1 MRSAAEAQ
9 NHTLEREE
17 MPAQFTS
24 SSDIFPWSRWLLAA
38 LAAASLTSPLQPASA
53 EQFPDRPIRII
64 VPVGAGGGTDVFARA
79 LADTASSALGQ
90 PVVVENRPG
99 ASGTIGVQQVINA
112 SPDGYTIGFVWNS
125 PLTAAPHST
134 NARYTP
140 DDYVAMFDI
149 GYSAYTLCAQPSF
162 PANSL
167 KEMIEEVR
175 TRPNTYTWGNEG
187 AGGTLHLGVE
197 RVLQTLGLKMTV
209 VPFQGGSQSLNA
221 LLGGHISFYG
231 GSVVVG
237 MGAIRAKTM
246 KCLLLTT
253 AENNPEVPGASGLA
267 SIGTRRPRRDDL
279 VGNDRAER
287 HPRRAD
293 GASSNSVS
301 RRAAK
306 RPHARH
312 SGGSGRN
319 TPDAHRRHFANGNSQ
334 RIYCARRSRKAAGLT
349 EALTSSCLAQVCLS
363 T

>member
-1 MRSAAEAQ
+1 
-9 NHTLEREE
+9 

-38 LAAASLTSPLQPASA
+38 LAAASLTSPLRPASA
-53 EQFPDRPIRII
+53 EQFPDRPIRVI

-79 LADTASSALGQ
+79 LADTAGSTLGQ

-99 ASGTIGVQQVINA
+99 ASGTLGVQQVINA
-112 SPDGYTIGFVWNS
+112 SPDGYTVGFVWNS

-140 DDYVAMFDI
+140 DDYVAMFDV

-175 TRPNTYTWGNEG
+175 ARPNTYTWGNEG
-187 AGGTLHLGVE
+187 AGGALHLGVE
-197 RVLQTLGLKMTV
+197 RVLQTLGLKMNV

-237 MGAIRAKTM
+237 MAAIRAKTM

-253 AENNPEVPGASGLA
+253 AEDNPEVPGASGLA
-267 SIGTRRPRRDDL
+267 SIGLADHAVTIWWGMIAPK
-279 VGNDRAER
+279 GIPAER
-287 HPRRAD
+287 LERLQMAFQHALQSERMRGILAAQGATPRMRTGDTLRTAIHNEYTALGD
-293 GASSNSVS
+293 V
-301 RRAAK
+301 AK
-306 RPHARH
+306 RL
-312 SGGSGRN
+312 
-319 TPDAHRRHFANGNSQ
+319 
-334 RIYCARRSRKAAGLT
+334 GL
-349 EALTSSCLAQVCLS
+349 QKP
-363 T
+363 

>member
-1 MRSAAEAQ
+1 MS
-9 NHTLEREE
+9 
-17 MPAQFTS
+17 AQFTS

-53 EQFPDRPIRII
+53 ESFPDRPIRII

-175 TRPNTYTWGNEG
+175 ARPNTYTWGNEG

-253 AENNPEVPGASGLA
+253 AEDNPEVPGASGLA
-267 SIGTRRPRRDDL
+267 SIGLADHAVTIWWGMIAPK
-279 VGNDRAER
+279 GIPAER
-287 HPRRAD
+287 MERLQTAFQDALQSERIHGILVAQGATPRMRTGDTLRTAIHNEYTAL
-293 GASSNSVS
+293 GEV
-301 RRAAK
+301 AK
-306 RPHARH
+306 RL
-312 SGGSGRN
+312 
-319 TPDAHRRHFANGNSQ
+319 
-334 RIYCARRSRKAAGLT
+334 GL
-349 EALTSSCLAQVCLS
+349 QKP
-363 T
+363 

>member
-1 MRSAAEAQ
+1 
-9 NHTLEREE
+9 

-175 TRPNTYTWGNEG
+175 ARPNTYTWGNEG
-187 AGGTLHLGVE
+187 AGGTLHLGVD

-253 AENNPEVPGASGLA
+253 AEDNPEVPGASGLA
-267 SIGTRRPRRDDL
+267 SIGLADHAVTIWWGMIAPK
-279 VGNDRAER
+279 GIPAER
-287 HPRRAD
+287 MERLQTAFQDALQSERMHGILVAQGATPRMRTGDTLRTAIHNEYTAL
-293 GASSNSVS
+293 GEV
-301 RRAAK
+301 AK
-306 RPHARH
+306 RL
-312 SGGSGRN
+312 
-319 TPDAHRRHFANGNSQ
+319 
-334 RIYCARRSRKAAGLT
+334 GL
-349 EALTSSCLAQVCLS
+349 QKP
-363 T
+363 

>member
-1 MRSAAEAQ
+1 
-9 NHTLEREE
+9 

-53 EQFPDRPIRII
+53 ESFPDRPIRII

-112 SPDGYTIGFVWNS
+112 SSDGYTIGFVWNS

-175 TRPNTYTWGNEG
+175 ARPNTYTWGNEG

-253 AENNPEVPGASGLA
+253 AEDNPEVPGASGLA
-267 SIGTRRPRRDDL
+267 SIGLADHAVTIWWGMIAPK
-279 VGNDRAER
+279 GIPAER
-287 HPRRAD
+287 MERLQTAFQDALQSERIHGILVAQGATPRMRTGDTLRTAIHNEYTEL
-293 GASSNSVS
+293 GEV
-301 RRAAK
+301 AK
-306 RPHARH
+306 RL
-312 SGGSGRN
+312 
-319 TPDAHRRHFANGNSQ
+319 
-334 RIYCARRSRKAAGLT
+334 GL
-349 EALTSSCLAQVCLS
+349 QKP
-363 T
+363 

>member
-1 MRSAAEAQ
+1 
-9 NHTLEREE
+9 

-79 LADTASSALGQ
+79 LADTAGSALGQ

-175 TRPNTYTWGNEG
+175 ARPNTYTWGNEG

-253 AENNPEVPGASGLA
+253 AEDNPEVPGASGLA
-267 SIGTRRPRRDDL
+267 SIGLADHAVTIWWGMIAPK
-279 VGNDRAER
+279 GIPAER
-287 HPRRAD
+287 MERLQTAFQDALQSERMHGILVAQGATPRMRTGDTLRTAIHNEYTAL
-293 GASSNSVS
+293 GEV
-301 RRAAK
+301 AK
-306 RPHARH
+306 RL
-312 SGGSGRN
+312 
-319 TPDAHRRHFANGNSQ
+319 
-334 RIYCARRSRKAAGLT
+334 GL
-349 EALTSSCLAQVCLS
+349 QKP
-363 T
+363 

>member
-1 MRSAAEAQ
+1 
-9 NHTLEREE
+9 

-175 TRPNTYTWGNEG
+175 ARPNTYTWGNEG

-253 AENNPEVPGASGLA
+253 AEDNPEVPGASGLA
-267 SIGTRRPRRDDL
+267 SIGLAVYAVTIWWGMIAPK
-279 VGNDRAER
+279 GIPAER
-287 HPRRAD
+287 MERLQKAFQDALQSERMRGILAAQGATPRMRTGDTLRTAIHNEYTEL
-293 GASSNSVS
+293 GEV
-301 RRAAK
+301 AK
-306 RPHARH
+306 RL
-312 SGGSGRN
+312 
-319 TPDAHRRHFANGNSQ
+319 
-334 RIYCARRSRKAAGLT
+334 GL
-349 EALTSSCLAQVCLS
+349 QKP
-363 T
+363 

>member
-1 MRSAAEAQ
+1 MS
-9 NHTLEREE
+9 
-17 MPAQFTS
+17 AQFTS

-175 TRPNTYTWGNEG
+175 ARPNTYTWGNEG

-253 AENNPEVPGASGLA
+253 AEDNPEVPGASGLA
-267 SIGTRRPRRDDL
+267 SIGLADHAVTIWWGMIAPK
-279 VGNDRAER
+279 GIPAER
-287 HPRRAD
+287 MERLQTAFQDALQSERIHGILVAQGATPRMRTGDTLRTAIHNEYTAL
-293 GASSNSVS
+293 GEV
-301 RRAAK
+301 AK
-306 RPHARH
+306 RL
-312 SGGSGRN
+312 
-319 TPDAHRRHFANGNSQ
+319 
-334 RIYCARRSRKAAGLT
+334 GL
-349 EALTSSCLAQVCLS
+349 QKP
-363 T
+363 

>member
-1 MRSAAEAQ
+1 
-9 NHTLEREE
+9 

-53 EQFPDRPIRII
+53 DSFPDRPIRII

-112 SPDGYTIGFVWNS
+112 SSDGYTIGFVWNS

-175 TRPNTYTWGNEG
+175 ARPNTYTWGNEG

-253 AENNPEVPGASGLA
+253 AEDNPEVPGASGLA
-267 SIGTRRPRRDDL
+267 SIGLADHAVTIWWGMIAPK
-279 VGNDRAER
+279 GIPAER
-287 HPRRAD
+287 MERLQTAFQDALQSERIHGILVAQGATPRMRTGDTLRTAIHNEYTAL
-293 GASSNSVS
+293 GEV
-301 RRAAK
+301 AK
-306 RPHARH
+306 RL
-312 SGGSGRN
+312 
-319 TPDAHRRHFANGNSQ
+319 
-334 RIYCARRSRKAAGLT
+334 GL
-349 EALTSSCLAQVCLS
+349 QKP
-363 T
+363 

>member
-9 NHTLEREE
+9 NHTLERKGNASTIHVVIGDFSLE
-17 MPAQFTS
+17 P
-24 SSDIFPWSRWLLAA
+24 LAPGRA
-38 LAAASLTSPLQPASA
+38 GRRFAYLPLQPASA

-175 TRPNTYTWGNEG
+175 ARPNTYTWGNEG

-253 AENNPEVPGASGLA
+253 AEDNPEVPGASGLA
-267 SIGTRRPRRDDL
+267 SIGLADHAVTIWWGMIAPK
-279 VGNDRAER
+279 GIPAER
-287 HPRRAD
+287 MERLQTAFQDALQSERIHGILVAQGATPRMRTGDTLRTAIHNEYTAL
-293 GASSNSVS
+293 GEV
-301 RRAAK
+301 AK
-306 RPHARH
+306 RL
-312 SGGSGRN
+312 
-319 TPDAHRRHFANGNSQ
+319 
-334 RIYCARRSRKAAGLT
+334 GL
-349 EALTSSCLAQVCLS
+349 QKP
-363 T
+363 

>member
-1 MRSAAEAQ
+1 
-9 NHTLEREE
+9 

-112 SPDGYTIGFVWNS
+112 SPDGYTVGFVWNS

-134 NARYTP
+134 NTRYTP

-175 TRPNTYTWGNEG
+175 ARPNTYTWGNEG
-187 AGGTLHLGVE
+187 AGGALHLGVE

-253 AENNPEVPGASGLA
+253 AEDNPEVPGASGLA
-267 SIGTRRPRRDDL
+267 SIGLADHAVTIWWGMIAPK
-279 VGNDRAER
+279 GIPAER
-287 HPRRAD
+287 MERLQKAFQDALQSERMRGILAAQGATPRMRTGDTLRTAIHNEYTALGD
-293 GASSNSVS
+293 V
-301 RRAAK
+301 AK
-306 RPHARH
+306 RL
-312 SGGSGRN
+312 
-319 TPDAHRRHFANGNSQ
+319 
-334 RIYCARRSRKAAGLT
+334 GL
-349 EALTSSCLAQVCLS
+349 QKP
-363 T
+363 

>member
-1 MRSAAEAQ
+1 
-9 NHTLEREE
+9 

-187 AGGTLHLGVE
+187 AGGALHLGVE
-197 RVLQTLGLKMTV
+197 RVLQTLGLKMNV

-267 SIGTRRPRRDDL
+267 SIGLADHAVTIWWGMIAPK
-279 VGNDRAER
+279 GIPAER
-287 HPRRAD
+287 MERLQTAFQDALQSDRMHGILVAQGATPRMRTGDTLRTAIHNEYTAL
-293 GASSNSVS
+293 GEV
-301 RRAAK
+301 AK
-306 RPHARH
+306 RL
-312 SGGSGRN
+312 
-319 TPDAHRRHFANGNSQ
+319 
-334 RIYCARRSRKAAGLT
+334 GL
-349 EALTSSCLAQVCLS
+349 QKP
-363 T
+363 

>member
-1 MRSAAEAQ
+1 MS
-9 NHTLEREE
+9 
-17 MPAQFTS
+17 AQFTS

-38 LAAASLTSPLQPASA
+38 LAAASLTSPLPPASA

-175 TRPNTYTWGNEG
+175 ARPNTYTWGNEG

-253 AENNPEVPGASGLA
+253 AEDNPEVPGASGLA
-267 SIGTRRPRRDDL
+267 SIGLADHAVTIWWGMIAPK
-279 VGNDRAER
+279 GIPAER
-287 HPRRAD
+287 MERLQTAFQDALQSERMHGILVAQGATPRMRAGD
-293 GASSNSVS
+293 TLRTAIHNEYTALGEV
-301 RRAAK
+301 AK
-306 RPHARH
+306 RL
-312 SGGSGRN
+312 
-319 TPDAHRRHFANGNSQ
+319 
-334 RIYCARRSRKAAGLT
+334 GL
-349 EALTSSCLAQVCLS
+349 QKP
-363 T
+363 

>member
-1 MRSAAEAQ
+1 MS
-9 NHTLEREE
+9 
-17 MPAQFTS
+17 AQFAS

-38 LAAASLTSPLQPASA
+38 LAAASLTSPLPPASA

-175 TRPNTYTWGNEG
+175 ARPNTYTWGNEG

-253 AENNPEVPGASGLA
+253 AEDNPEVPGASGLA
-267 SIGTRRPRRDDL
+267 SIGLADHAVTIWWGMIAPK
-279 VGNDRAER
+279 GIPAER
-287 HPRRAD
+287 MERLQTAFQDALQSERIHGILVAQGATPRMRTGDTLRTAIHNEYTAL
-293 GASSNSVS
+293 GEV
-301 RRAAK
+301 AK
-306 RPHARH
+306 RL
-312 SGGSGRN
+312 
-319 TPDAHRRHFANGNSQ
+319 
-334 RIYCARRSRKAAGLT
+334 GL
-349 EALTSSCLAQVCLS
+349 QKP
-363 T
+363 

>member
-1 MRSAAEAQ
+1 MS
-9 NHTLEREE
+9 
-17 MPAQFTS
+17 AQFTS

-38 LAAASLTSPLQPASA
+38 LAAASLTSPLPPASA

-175 TRPNTYTWGNEG
+175 ARPNTYTWGNEG

-253 AENNPEVPGASGLA
+253 AEDNPEVPGASGLA
-267 SIGTRRPRRDDL
+267 SIGLADHAVTIWWGMIAPK
-279 VGNDRAER
+279 GIPAER
-287 HPRRAD
+287 MERLQTAFQDALQSERMHGILVAQGATPRMRTGDTLRTAIHNEYTAL
-293 GASSNSVS
+293 GEV
-301 RRAAK
+301 AK
-306 RPHARH
+306 RL
-312 SGGSGRN
+312 
-319 TPDAHRRHFANGNSQ
+319 
-334 RIYCARRSRKAAGLT
+334 GL
-349 EALTSSCLAQVCLS
+349 QKP
-363 T
+363 

>member
-1 MRSAAEAQ
+1 
-9 NHTLEREE
+9 

-53 EQFPDRPIRII
+53 ESFPDRPIRII

-112 SPDGYTIGFVWNS
+112 SSDGYTIGFVWNS

-175 TRPNTYTWGNEG
+175 ARPNTYTWGNEG

-209 VPFQGGSQSLNA
+209 VPSQGGSQSLNA

-253 AENNPEVPGASGLA
+253 AEDNPEVPGASGLA
-267 SIGTRRPRRDDL
+267 SIGLADHAVTIWWGMIAPK
-279 VGNDRAER
+279 GIPAER
-287 HPRRAD
+287 MERLQTAFQDALQSERIHGILVAQGATPRMRTGDTLRTAIHNEYTEL
-293 GASSNSVS
+293 GEV
-301 RRAAK
+301 AK
-306 RPHARH
+306 RL
-312 SGGSGRN
+312 
-319 TPDAHRRHFANGNSQ
+319 
-334 RIYCARRSRKAAGLT
+334 GL
-349 EALTSSCLAQVCLS
+349 QKP
-363 T
+363 

>member
-1 MRSAAEAQ
+1 
-9 NHTLEREE
+9 

-112 SPDGYTIGFVWNS
+112 SPAGYTIGFVWNS

-175 TRPNTYTWGNEG
+175 ARPNTYTWGNEG

-253 AENNPEVPGASGLA
+253 AEDNPEVPGASGLA
-267 SIGTRRPRRDDL
+267 SIGLADHAVTIWWGMIAPK
-279 VGNDRAER
+279 GIPAER
-287 HPRRAD
+287 MERLQTAFQDALQSERMHGILVAQGATPRMRTGDTLRTAIHNEYTAL
-293 GASSNSVS
+293 GEV
-301 RRAAK
+301 AK
-306 RPHARH
+306 RL
-312 SGGSGRN
+312 
-319 TPDAHRRHFANGNSQ
+319 
-334 RIYCARRSRKAAGLT
+334 GL
-349 EALTSSCLAQVCLS
+349 QKP
-363 T
+363 

>member
-1 MRSAAEAQ
+1 
-9 NHTLEREE
+9 

-24 SSDIFPWSRWLLAA
+24 SSEIFPWSRWLLAA
-38 LAAASLTSPLQPASA
+38 LAAASLTFPLQPASA

-175 TRPNTYTWGNEG
+175 ARPNTYTWGNEG

-253 AENNPEVPGASGLA
+253 AESNPEVPGASGLA
-267 SIGTRRPRRDDL
+267 SIGLADHAVTIWWGMIAPK
-279 VGNDRAER
+279 GIPAER
-287 HPRRAD
+287 MERLQTAFQDALQSERMDGILVAQGATPRMRTGDTLRTAIHNEYTAL
-293 GASSNSVS
+293 GEV
-301 RRAAK
+301 AK
-306 RPHARH
+306 RL
-312 SGGSGRN
+312 
-319 TPDAHRRHFANGNSQ
+319 
-334 RIYCARRSRKAAGLT
+334 GL
-349 EALTSSCLAQVCLS
+349 QKP
-363 T
+363 

>member
-1 MRSAAEAQ
+1 
-9 NHTLEREE
+9 
-17 MPAQFTS
+17 MPEQFTS
-24 SSDIFPWSRWLLAA
+24 SSDIFPRSRWLLAA
-38 LAAASLTSPLQPASA
+38 LAAASFTSLLQPASA
-53 EQFPDRPIRII
+53 EHFPDRPIRII

-79 LADTASSALGQ
+79 LGDMASSALGQ
-90 PVVVENRPG
+90 PVVIENRPG

-149 GYSAYTLCAQPSF
+149 GYSAYTLCARPNF
-162 PANSL
+162 PANTL

-175 TRPNTYTWGNEG
+175 ARPNTYTWGNEG

-253 AENNPEVPGASGLA
+253 AEDNPEVPGASGLA
-267 SIGTRRPRRDDL
+267 SIGLADHAVTIWWGMIAPK
-279 VGNDRAER
+279 GIPAER
-287 HPRRAD
+287 MERLQAAFQDALQSERVHGILVAQGATPRMRTGDTLRSAIHNEYTAL
-293 GASSNSVS
+293 GEV
-301 RRAAK
+301 AK
-306 RPHARH
+306 RLGIQKP
-312 SGGSGRN
+312 
-319 TPDAHRRHFANGNSQ
+319 
-334 RIYCARRSRKAAGLT
+334 
-349 EALTSSCLAQVCLS
+349 
-363 T
+363 

>member
-1 MRSAAEAQ
+1 
-9 NHTLEREE
+9 

-38 LAAASLTSPLQPASA
+38 LAAASLTSPAQPASA

-167 KEMIEEVR
+167 TGMIEEVR
-175 TRPNTYTWGNEG
+175 ARPNTYTWGNEG

-267 SIGTRRPRRDDL
+267 SIGLADHAVTIWWGMIAPK
-279 VGNDRAER
+279 GIPAER
-287 HPRRAD
+287 MERLQTAFQDALQSERMHGILVAQGATPRMRTGDTLRTVIHNEYTAL
-293 GASSNSVS
+293 GEV
-301 RRAAK
+301 AK
-306 RPHARH
+306 RL
-312 SGGSGRN
+312 
-319 TPDAHRRHFANGNSQ
+319 
-334 RIYCARRSRKAAGLT
+334 GL
-349 EALTSSCLAQVCLS
+349 QKP
-363 T
+363 

>member
-1 MRSAAEAQ
+1 
-9 NHTLEREE
+9 

-175 TRPNTYTWGNEG
+175 ARPNTYTWGNEG

-253 AENNPEVPGASGLA
+253 AEDNPEVPGASGLA
-267 SIGTRRPRRDDL
+267 SIGLADHAVTIWWGMIAPK
-279 VGNDRAER
+279 GIPAER
-287 HPRRAD
+287 MERLQTAFQDALQSERMHGILVAQGATPRMRTGDTLRTAIHNEYTAL
-293 GASSNSVS
+293 GEV
-301 RRAAK
+301 AK
-306 RPHARH
+306 RL
-312 SGGSGRN
+312 
-319 TPDAHRRHFANGNSQ
+319 
-334 RIYCARRSRKAAGLT
+334 GL
-349 EALTSSCLAQVCLS
+349 QKP
-363 T
+363 

>member
-1 MRSAAEAQ
+1 
-9 NHTLEREE
+9 

-175 TRPNTYTWGNEG
+175 ARPNTYTWGNEG

-253 AENNPEVPGASGLA
+253 AEDNPEVPGASGLA
-267 SIGTRRPRRDDL
+267 SIGLADHAVTIWWGMIAPKGIPTERMERLQTAFQDALQSERMHGILVAQGATPRMRTGDTL
-279 VGNDRAER
+279 RTAIHNEYTALGEV
-287 HPRRAD
+287 
-293 GASSNSVS
+293 
-301 RRAAK
+301 AK
-306 RPHARH
+306 RL
-312 SGGSGRN
+312 
-319 TPDAHRRHFANGNSQ
+319 
-334 RIYCARRSRKAAGLT
+334 GL
-349 EALTSSCLAQVCLS
+349 QKP
-363 T
+363 